1 MGSRAAPRGA
11 VVTLVEGGS
20 FCVSGPS
27 GDITDSASS
36 GPGGLFVGER
46 RVLSRLV
53 LTVNEQP
60 LEPVDHHVDDP
71 AAVTFVG
78 RASAA
83 VPDAGMPAAIGPS
96 PVVVR
101 RRTLGA
107 GLRDHVEV
115 RNVGPEPSYV
125 EVVVEVA
132 ADLAPLAAVRSG
144 RQHVVRRGAESEDAS
159 AAGSGAGEAGVEPS
173 VAGPGEVLLV
183 RGRGPNRVGCRVTAT
198 DGVAADG
205 GTLRWEAIVP
215 ARGTR
220 SFTLVVAPIV
230 EGAELLPGPLLA
242 ADPTRSEAAR
252 QLARWHQNVPRVAS
266 DHQPLLTA
274 VRRGAHDLGS
284 LRVLDPDFPERVVLA
299 AGAPWY
305 LALHGRDA
313 LLTSWMSLMV
323 DPELALGTLETLARF
338 QGTDVDE
345 RTEEQPGRI
354 LHRLRFG
361 APGFA
366 ADAGGAARAVS
377 YGSVDATPL
386 FVMLLGELRRWGLAP
401 EVVDRLLP
409 HADRAL
415 AWIEQFGDRDG
426 DGYVEY
432 QRATDRGERHQAWK
446 DTPDPVHFPDG
457 TPARGP
463 LALAEV
469 QAYVYAAYRARS
481 HFAAEAGDDAGAAR
495 WRSRAAEL
503 RAAFNRD
510 FWIDGAGWFAL
521 ALDGDNQPVGAL
533 ASNLGHCL
541 WSGIVDEDKA
551 AVVVKHLLS
560 DDLFSGWGVR
570 TLGASMG
577 AYDPLGA
584 HTGAVWPH
592 DNALCVAGLVR
603 YGFVDEA
610 HRLVLAQLDAAD
622 VHDGRPSVLCGFDR
636 DDVTAPIRFPDEFG
650 TRAWSAAAPLLHLR
664 SLLRL
669 DPFVPQ
675 GKLWLSPV
683 LPDAIRSLRVERIPL
698 LGGMVTVSVDDGGVE
713 VDDLP
718 SGIQV
723 LAEPR
728 RPLASAT

>member
-1 MGSRAAPRGA
+1 MGIRTASPGTL
-11 VVTLVEGGS
+11 VTLVEGGS
-20 FCVSGPS
+20 FCVSDPS
-27 GDITDSASS
+27 GDILDRLASGRS
-36 GPGGLFVGER
+36 GPSGLFVADR
-46 RVLSRLV
+46 RLLSRLV
-53 LTVNEQP
+53 LMVNGRR

-71 AAVTFVG
+71 AAATFVG
-78 RASAA
+78 RALR
-83 VPDAGMPAAIGPS
+83 PDPGDLQATG

-107 GLRDHVEV
+107 GLRDHIDV
-115 RNVGPEPSYV
+115 RNVGDEPTYV
-125 EVVVEVA
+125 EVEIELA
-132 ADLAPLAAVRSG
+132 SDLAPLVAVRN
-144 RQHVVRRGAESEDAS
+144 RDDVADPVEPA
-159 AAGSGAGEAGVEPS
+159 AAGPD
-173 VAGPGEVLLV
+173 EVVLV
-183 RGRGPNRVGCRVTAT
+183 RGRGPARVGCRVTGT
-198 DGVAADG
+198 EGVRAHG

-215 ARGTR
+215 ARGSR
-220 SFTLVVAPIV
+220 AFTLAVAPIV
-230 EGAELLPGPLLA
+230 EGAELVPGPLLA
-242 ADPTRSEAAR
+242 PDAGRSESAR
-252 QLARWHQNVPRVAS
+252 QLIRWHQTVPRIAS
-266 DHQPLLTA
+266 DHQPLVAA
-274 VRRGAHDLGS
+274 VRRSARDLGS
-284 LRVLDPDFPERVVLA
+284 LRVLDPDFPGRAVVA
-299 AGAPWY
+299 AAVPWH

-313 LLTSWMSLMV
+313 LLTAWMSLIV

-338 QGTDVDE
+338 QGKDVDE

-354 LHRLRFG
+354 PHRLRFG
-361 APGFA
+361 PAGFG
-366 ADAGGAARAVS
+366 ADAAGTTRAVS
-377 YGSVDATPL
+377 YGSVDSTPL
-386 FVMLLGELRRWGLAP
+386 FVMLLGELRRWGLAH

-415 AWIEQFGDRDG
+415 AWITEFGDVDG

-446 DTPDPVHFPDG
+446 DSAAPVAFPDG
-457 TPARGP
+457 AGAHGP

-481 HFAAEAGDDAGAAR
+481 HFAAEVGDDDVAES
-495 WRSRAAEL
+495 WRQRAFGL
-503 RAAFNRD
+503 REAFNRD
-510 FWIDGAGWFAL
+510 FWVDGAGWLAL
-521 ALDGDNQPVGAL
+521 ALDGDNRPVPAL
-533 ASNLGHCL
+533 ASNIGHCL

-551 AVVVKHLLS
+551 AVLVKHLLS

-570 TLGASMG
+570 TLGASMA

-610 HRLVLAQLDAAD
+610 HRLMLAQLEAAD
-622 VHDGRPSVLCGFDR
+622 LDGGHPSVLCGFDR
-636 DDVTAPIRFPDEFG
+636 DDVTAPVRFPDACE

-669 DPFVPQ
+669 DPYVPQ

-698 LGGMVTVSVDDGGVE
+698 MGGTVTVSVEGDRVE

-718 SGIQV
+718 GGIEV

-728 RPLASAT
+728 RPLAAGT